1 MPLFN
6 NPLILFELALKLF
19 YLQCILE
26 SKRLTI
32 SAFVSSLNI
41 LYSRPSILLSLKKK
55 FSLLFSQFKSTW
67 LFFVEIYIFLI
78 LIIIQNFIW
87 CIIKIIFSFVIIIY
101 YMHAIIYIIIF
112 IFFSALLKIFL
123 YIWNPKDL
131 STLLL

>member
-55 FSLLFSQFKSTW
+55 CSLLFSQFKSTW

-131 STLLL
+131 STLFL